1 MCTTNQVLFVCSHQ
15 ATHRFRTGV
24 CRQANCGRCKIYDA
38 TEILSFPCMDCAA
51 ILNDKRRKCGDGHDR
66 PFQEQ
71 GRMPHRLLNTTW
83 HVPSRC
89 FVDAGFQTLN
99 PFGVPEYRKNAS
111 QSPTQLR
118 RAEFSPSGMHMEL
131 VANRSPVLTD
141 ECGRGRVSKR
151 NQNWPLGS
159 CCLREA
165 REGAYQ
171 ATRLEGWEDR
181 INGRIMDSCCES
193 EL

>member
-24 CRQANCGRCKIYDA
+24 CRLANRGRCKIYDA

-51 ILNDKRRKCGDGHDR
+51 IFNDTRRKCGDGRDR

-71 GRMPHRLLNTTW
+71 GPLPNTLLNATW

-99 PFGVPEYRKNAS
+99 PFGVPEARENAA
-111 QSPTQLR
+111 QSLVRPHR
-118 RAEFSPSGMHMEL
+118 PEFSPSGMHVEL
-131 VANRSPVLTD
+131 VSNPSPVLTD
-141 ECGRGRVSKR
+141 TYGRRRVSKG
-151 NQNWPLGS
+151 NQNRQLNS
-159 CCLREA
+159 CCMRET

-171 ATRLEGWEDR
+171 ATRLEGREER
-181 INGRIMDSCCES
+181 INGRIMDSFCES
-193 EL
+193 GL